1 MITEL
6 AGRAVTAL
14 ERAEVD
20 DRARGVLRQLAA
32 AATDRAV

>member
-1 MITEL
+1 
-6 AGRAVTAL
+6 VTAL

-20 DRARGVLRQLAA
+20 DRARVVLRDLAS